1 MPNLP
6 APARACKRFVP
17 AVEAME
23 PKLALNAPGGMP
35 LQPDPFP
42 PMRPPVLLDPPV
54 EEIIR
59 RESNDLLRQMWERDM
74 MSPMHV
80 PLPDFPPPAPPVEEP
95 EGFWDYF
102 FRTIG
107 EMNDVVPNPGSIY

>member
-1 MPNLP
+1 
-6 APARACKRFVP
+6 
-17 AVEAME
+17 
-23 PKLALNAPGGMP
+23 
-35 LQPDPFP
+35 
-42 PMRPPVLLDPPV
+42 
-54 EEIIR
+54 
-59 RESNDLLRQMWERDM
+59 M